1 MKQFQIVTEDL
12 YTYFY
17 IISISIQL
25 NRIYILEAHEYQ
37 NFPYN
42 IRNHSLQ
49 LQLNQ
54 GKLKII
60 FTFKSELS
68 RFF

>member
-25 NRIYILEAHEYQ
+25 NRIYILEAHAYQ

-42 IRNHSLQ
+42 IRIHSLQ
-49 LQLNQ
+49 
-54 GKLKII
+54 
-60 FTFKSELS
+60 
-68 RFF
+68 